1 MIPAG
6 RQLEFPAVA
15 TTLFLLA
22 LILILTAAIVFLLL
36 RGGHRQPGAETD
48 TLQLMQQQID
58 SLRRDTAEALANTNR
73 LLSQQTTDI
82 NFQLN
87 QRLGSIERA
96 LTDTTGQVG
105 QRLDSAVRVIRD
117 VSATMGELSRASQ
130 QILEVGRNIS
140 SLQDI
145 LRTPKLRGVVGEVF
159 LQNLLEQVVPDHYQ
173 TQYRFLNGEKVD
185 AVISIGDRLV
195 PIDAKF
201 PLENFRLL
209 LAAGDDAERRSLRR
223 RFATDVKKHIDAIAS
238 KYILPDEGTFDFAMM
253 YIPAENVYYE
263 LISAESE
270 EAENIN
276 GYALARRVIP
286 VSPASLYAYLQV
298 IVLGLRGMQVERR
311 AQEITSHLSR
321 LQADLNRFR
330 TEFDQLGTH
339 LSHARNKYEEA
350 AKRLVRLEDKFALSP
365 ADVQQTAVPDSNVN
379 PGSGSG

>member
-1 MIPAG
+1 MIPTG
-6 RQLEFPAVA
+6 RQLELLAVA
-15 TTLFLLA
+15 TTLLLV
-22 LILILTAAIVFLLL
+22 LLLILTAAIVFLLL
-36 RGGHRQPGAETD
+36 RGGHRQPGAQTD

-159 LQNLLEQVVPDHYQ
+159 LQNLLEQVVPNHYQ

-223 RFATDVKKHIDAIAS
+223 RFVADVKKHIDAIAS

-270 EAENIN
+270 ETENIN
-276 GYALARRVIP
+276 GYALTRRVIP
-286 VSPASLYAYLQV
+286 VSPASLYAYLQA

-311 AQEITSHLSR
+311 AQEIISHLSR

-365 ADVQQTAVPDSNVN
+365 ADAQQTTAPDTNAN